1 MKISCE
7 VALDYQGNPKIKITK
22 DKPQITLDVL
32 TNDVNYLM
40 SLTEKE
46 LILIAKEDD

>member
-32 TNDVNYLM
+32 TQRCKLFDEFNRERVNFD
-40 SLTEKE
+40 TERR
-46 LILIAKEDD
+46 